1 MRENYLILPFK
12 KNSLIVISTKNN
24 QKYNMKL
31 FKCLA
36 IFVATSQACFFL
48 LPLLLAP
55 LLLRREL
62 VSEISNAVNDGMAKS
77 TLGPDQLERRQDI
90 RGMSRSDVD
99 GSNQEEILM
108 NLFIVGIVD
117 HRLCVMKNHKN
128 KSLTRLFI
136 I

>member
-1 MRENYLILPFK
+1 
-12 KNSLIVISTKNN
+12 
-24 QKYNMKL
+24 MKL

-62 VSEISNAVNDGMAKS
+62 VSEISNAVNDGMANS
-77 TLGPDQLERRQDI
+77 TLGPDQLERRQDT

-99 GSNQEEILM
+99 GSNQEEILKT
-108 NLFIVGIVD
+108 LFI
-117 HRLCVMKNHKN
+117 LLPSMCEE
-128 KSLTRLFI
+128 KS
-136 I
+136 